1 MKYLIN
7 CFFSTD
13 SCGFGKFAQ
22 ADVLTKLRSD
32 RKLVEMCLR
41 ETTSTYNQKLI
52 KEII

>member
-7 CFFSTD
+7 CFFSAHL
-13 SCGFGKFAQ
+13 CGFGKFAQ
-22 ADVLTKLRSD
+22 IDVLTNLRSD

-41 ETTSTYNQKLI
+41 ETISAHNQKLI